1 MPFPFFNTRRRSV
14 EELEEIRANRTD
26 GIRGVLRVTGII
38 FLVFVT
44 FIVSM
49 LLLTPFLEL
58 YSLQQE
64 KEHVEEMLRRAKLEE
79 EKAQNH
85 YLWMRDPEYYEQI
98 ARDRAN
104 QAKAGEHVIRRP
116 AAEEPKEQTK
126 KKAD

>member
-1 MPFPFFNTRRRSV
+1 MPIPFFTTRRRTV
-14 EELEEIRANRTD
+14 EELEEIQASRTN
-26 GIRGVLRVTGII
+26 GIREVLRVFGII

-64 KEHVEEMLRRAKLEE
+64 KAHVEEMLRRAQQEE
-79 EKAQNH
+79 EKALNH
-85 YLWMRDPEYYEQI
+85 YLWMSDPEYYEQI

-116 AAEEPKEQTK
+116 AETPQQETPK